1 MAIADHKKAG
11 HALPVGTRCVV
22 RVGVMTVRATVAAR
36 CAYVCTSLFLITDG
50 DIIA

>member
-22 RVGVMTVRATVAAR
+22 RVGVMTVPAKGGKMRVRVYFT
-36 CAYVCTSLFLITDG
+36 LPDTDG
-50 DIIA
+50 DIVA